1 MPELRINID
10 KETYDKLKEYARSD
24 ERSAT
29 QYISRLLRQAAGTL
43 TPTSTSLT
51 PFLNSPSIPTEIN
64 GHKIKNITFAHEKSE
79 QILSP
84 EEEELKQQKL
94 SLQKDKILK
103 DREKKWYERAKE
115 VMKDYWNDNR
125 CQNFAKDRIYGNNIY
140 HDFGPDDPVAIA
152 PEPDDSRLEEIL
164 KYELEDE
171 ISEIKREQ
179 EAQEERLAYKRVTD
193 AVDKNINPP
202 KNEYYDKIKDYYYT
216 CSELGSLEEL
226 LTRLYLA
233 GRVTDEILNYVKD
246 YHQMNIFYAL
256 DIPVTHDLTDDEWRE
271 LLSNLIISK

>member
-1 MPELRINID
+1 MKRLTITLNDENYEFLKSKNRPITFTLNDLLDNLRESGAELKTSLVIPTAQMTLEQLQQSGINGDFKI
-10 KETYDKLKEYARSD
+10 RSPKQ
-24 ERSAT
+24 T
-29 QYISRLLRQAAGTL
+29 PTL
-43 TPTSTSLT
+43 T
-51 PFLNSPSIPTEIN
+51 
-64 GHKIKNITFAHEKSE
+64 
-79 QILSP
+79 P

-94 SLQKDKILK
+94 VLQKDKILK
-103 DREKKWYERAKE
+103 EREKKWYERAKE
-115 VMKDYWNDNR
+115 YMKDYWNDNR
-125 CQNFAKDRIYGNNIY
+125 CQNFAKDHIYGNNIY
-140 HDFGPDDPVAIA
+140 QKWPDDPVAIA

-179 EAQEERLAYKRVTD
+179 EAQEERLAYERVTD

-216 CSELGSLEEL
+216 CSELGILRDL
-226 LTRLYLA
+226 LTKLYLA